1 MTSRDENSK
10 NNNPIHV
17 TMIGL
22 GAMGGGMARALLAAQ
37 QQLNRDNNSHND
49 ANNPVIP
56 PSWTVIGYDQDETR
70 TQDFHQESIQI
81 NSERKVAPTSLSD
94 AVNSTTHVCILVLLN
109 EDQCEQVCFG
119 SHEDHSIIKLLSPNA
134 IVIQCTTV
142 SPEWSR
148 SAATRF
154 ESHNIR
160 FFDCPISGGP
170 VRARD
175 GDLALFI
182 SWNIHSNDEMTL
194 SLVQPIW
201 DALGRASAIHKIP
214 GGAGAASMA
223 KVAHQ
228 LLAGVHICAAAEA
241 LALAKAAGLNT
252 SQFYD
257 IVVGA
262 AGNSWMFADRGPRMI
277 GREDDAIVKS
287 ALAIF
292 VKDLDLVH
300 RSAKTIGFGTPLASA
315 AYQQFIAAQ
324 GLGCAHL
331 DDSQVIRVYEALSGI
346 HVRESRPG
354 NRTSVST
361 TTTSTTSN
369 ISKPKELGG
378 STSATVTMTNSTT
391 TTTTSSSDTS
401 ITNPTVQTV
410 TKTGKVGSNVG
421 EFWVFEDGSSEEI
434 LEVGQEPRH
443 YLLISNE
450 YTRVL
455 RVSFPPND
463 STIAHRH
470 AHDSLYFFLVDI
482 DVINHVQGCAPA
494 CDGMQCGEIRYGTHV
509 ETPLVHKISNRGK
522 LPMLC
527 IDAELL
533 ASPPISSP
541 IPLVA
546 QHHELVKKRPKCR
559 VYRLTLE
566 PKQSVDI
573 EYPFFHLSVILQ
585 PSTIQFESGLR
596 LTWTRTDL
604 QKGDVAW
611 KEPVSNLVK
620 TNVGA
625 ETYIEYIA
633 EWL

>member
-1 MTSRDENSK
+1 
-10 NNNPIHV
+10 
-17 TMIGL
+17 
-22 GAMGGGMARALLAAQ
+22 MARALLAAQ
-37 QQLNRDNNSHND
+37 SQNHHRQG
-49 ANNPVIP
+49 VVP
-56 PSWTVIGYDQDETR
+56 PSWIVIGYDQDETR
-70 TQDFHQESIQI
+70 TQDFHRESSQI
-81 NSERKVAPTSLSD
+81 NAENNVAPISLSD
-94 AVNSTTHVCILVLLN
+94 AVTSTTQVCILVLLN
-109 EDQCEQVCFG
+109 EDQCERVCFG
-119 SHEDHSIIKLLSPNA
+119 NKEDRSLIKLLSPNA

-154 ESHNIR
+154 ESNNIR

-182 SWNIHSNDEMTL
+182 SWNLPSNDETTL
-194 SLVQPIW
+194 STVQPIW

-241 LALAKAAGLNT
+241 LALAKAAGLDT

-262 AGNSWMFADRGPRMI
+262 AGSSWMFADRGPRMI

-300 RSAKTIGFGTPLASA
+300 LSAKDIGFGTPLASA

-324 GLGCAHL
+324 GMGYAQL

-346 HVRESRPG
+346 HMRESIPG
-354 NRTSVST
+354 NPKSVST
-361 TTTSTTSN
+361 TTSITTSKS
-369 ISKPKELGG
+369 SKPTELGG
-378 STSATVTMTNSTT
+378 MMSTT
-391 TTTTSSSDTS
+391 VTTTSSTMTTS
-401 ITNPTVQTV
+401 TSCSSNSSYSEPNVQTK
-410 TKTGKVGSNVG
+410 TKTGKEGCNVG
-421 EFWVFEDGSSEEI
+421 DLWVFEDGSSEEI

-443 YLLISNE
+443 YLLLSNE

-494 CDGMQCGEIRYGTHV
+494 CDGMHCGEIRYGTHV
-509 ETPLVHKISNRGK
+509 EKPLVHKITNRGK
-522 LPMLC
+522 RPMLC
-527 IDAELL
+527 IDAEIL

-546 QHHELVKKRPKCR
+546 PHHELVKTRPKCR

-566 PKQSVDI
+566 PNESVSI

-585 PSTIQFESGLR
+585 PSAIRFQCEQR

-620 TNVGA
+620 TNVGT

-633 EWL
+633 EWI